1 MSKEAK
7 VYDIEEYRRKR
18 KARAVRNRIIT
29 AIVVLILAV
38 ITFLGVYFY
47 QNYDIEDLIAN
58 AKDNTSQSGELGD
71 SFPVSLSGITPLS
84 ITASGNSLVL
94 LTGEEEMFY
103 SGSNTGH
110 HFNHRYTNPIIKEV
124 KGRVL
129 TYDRGGYSYR
139 IDSSSGLHLSD
150 RTEDVI
156 LTASIS
162 DSKDYAIVTKA
173 ERYAGCVTVF
183 NRSNDEVLKWY
194 SGTEQIVDVSI
205 SKNGR
210 NLAVL
215 CAGFDNGILS
225 SKVYVIDL
233 KRKSTEPRAVVS
245 FDNSMPVALDYKK
258 NGEIHIVTDN
268 SICIISK
275 DFNAKRE
282 VSFNNQL
289 RKLLFNGN
297 RTYVITS
304 AVNSVSCTVLM
315 TDGEVENSQTLKLDL
330 LDVAHNGKKI
340 FVLGK
345 NQIKVLDREL
355 FPIGTIK
362 VKNDVYSIEA
372 IGNHIYLLSGNALDV
387 MSAEIPDTA
396 E

>member
-7 VYDIEEYRRKR
+7 KYDIEEYRKKR
-18 KARAVRNRIIT
+18 KARTTRNRIIT
-29 AIVVLILAV
+29 AVVVAVLAV
-38 ITFLGVYFY
+38 ITFIGVYFY

-58 AKDNTSQSGELGD
+58 AKDNTAKNGELGD
-71 SFPVSLSGITPLS
+71 NFPVSLSGIRPIS

-94 LTGEEEMFY
+94 LTDEEEMFY
-103 SGSNTGH
+103 SGDSTGH
-110 HFNHRYTNPIIKEV
+110 HFIHQYTNPVIKEV

-139 IDSSSGLHLSD
+139 IDSASGLHLSD
-150 RTEDVI
+150 RTDDII

-183 NRSNDEVLKWY
+183 NRSNDEVIKWY
-194 SGTEQIVDVSI
+194 SSSEQIVDVSI
-205 SKNGR
+205 APSGR
-210 NLAVL
+210 YLAVL
-215 CAGFDNGILS
+215 CAGFDNGILN

-233 KRKSTEPRAVVS
+233 KLKTSEAKAVVS
-245 FDNSMPVALDYKK
+245 FDNSMPVAVDYKK
-258 NGEIHIVTDN
+258 NGEIHVITDN

-275 DFNAKRE
+275 KFEAKRE
-282 VSFNNQL
+282 VVFSNSL
-289 RKLLFNGN
+289 RKYLFNGN

-304 AVNSVSCTVLM
+304 ALNSVSCTVLM
-315 TDGEVENSQTLKLDL
+315 TDGEIENSQVLKLDL
-330 LDVAHNGKKI
+330 LDVSHNGKKI

-355 FPIGTIK
+355 FAVGTLK

-372 IGNHIYLLSGNALDV
+372 IGNHIYLLSGNLLDV
-387 MSAEIPDTA
+387 MSADVPDVN
-396 E
+396 